1 MNKFY
6 SRIYKLLAGL
16 VRRVYRIEIVGKE
29 NEPEEGPFLVCANHI
44 SNQDVVILAA
54 SLKHQVRFLAKA
66 ELFKVPLLGRLI
78 RALGAYPVERG
89 RGDVGAIKNT
99 LKLIDEGEV
108 VGIYPQGHRYSG
120 MHPADTEVKGGIGL
134 ILTKKRIPVL
144 PVAIQ
149 TKKFKVC
156 MFFKKTKVI
165 IGKPIYVDAP
175 GEITGKKNDYYNEI
189 SAEVFTHICGLLDKT
204 AYPQPK
210 NPKFLIGSGASEK
223 LLLESADSDN
233 SNKAE
238 TDSKAEK
245 TAVSAVVEA
254 ESVGALETVVTG
266 EAVGTVV
273 EKTSETAEPVANEK
287 TEVEET
293 AKAEVSENTET
304 EVTEKTEAGGEK
316 E

>member
-16 VRRVYRIEIVGKE
+16 VRKVYRIEIVGKE
-29 NEPEEGPFLVCANHI
+29 NEPENAPFLVCANHI

-89 RGDVGAIKNT
+89 KGDVGAIKNT

-108 VGIYPQGHRYSG
+108 VGIYPQGHRYAG

-149 TKKFKVC
+149 TKKFRVA

-165 IGKPIYVDAP
+165 IGKPLYIDIP
-175 GEITGKKNDYYNEI
+175 TEITGKKNDYYNEI

-210 NPKFLIGSGASEK
+210 NPKFLVGGGVNGAQ
-223 LLLESADSDN
+223 LLESAESAGKIK
-233 SNKAE
+233 SE
-238 TDSKAEK
+238 T
-245 TAVSAVVEA
+245 VFEA
-254 ESVGALETVVTG
+254 ENTSETAALETVEF
-266 EAVGTVV
+266 EADK
-273 EKTSETAEPVANEK
+273 E
-287 TEVEET
+287 
-293 AKAEVSENTET
+293 
-304 EVTEKTEAGGEK
+304 TEAGE
-316 E
+316 ERE

>member
-16 VRRVYRIEIVGKE
+16 VRKVYRIEIVGKE

-89 RGDVGAIKNT
+89 KGDVGAIKNT

-108 VGIYPQGHRYSG
+108 VGIYPQGHRYAG
-120 MHPADTEVKGGIGL
+120 MHPADTEIKGGIGL

-149 TKKFKVC
+149 TKKFRVA

-165 IGKPIYVDAP
+165 IGKPLYIDVAT
-175 GEITGKKNDYYNEI
+175 EITGKKNDYYNEI

-210 NPKFLIGSGASEK
+210 NPKFLVGGGEGET
-223 LLLESADSDN
+223 LLLESAEGNDVNTADTELSAQ
-233 SNKAE
+233 KTAE
-238 TDSKAEK
+238 AVISEEK
-245 TAVSAVVEA
+245 TAVEEIAETAVDETAAEEA
-254 ESVGALETVVTG
+254 SEDVT
-266 EAVGTVV
+266 A
-273 EKTSETAEPVANEK
+273 EKTGNSE
-287 TEVEET
+287 
-293 AKAEVSENTET
+293 AKE
-304 EVTEKTEAGGEK
+304 
-316 E
+316 